1 MHPLVE
7 QIANLKVSELVA
19 LTKDLQTHFGVS
31 LQSAGSA
38 MRPPI
43 VAEEVEVFEPTSFDV
58 YLIEH
63 GFHKIQVI
71 KAVRELVALGL
82 KEAKDLV
89 ENSPAPIKTAI
100 NLEEAEKVRA
110 RLIAEGAIVEIRPIM
125 Q

>member
-7 QIANLKVSELVA
+7 QIANLKVSELVG
-19 LTKDLQTHFGVS
+19 LTKDLQERFGVS
-31 LQSAGSA
+31 PQPAGLTA
-38 MRPPI
+38 RQPM
-43 VAEEVEVFEPTSFDV
+43 VTEEVEVFEPTSFDV

-89 ENSPAPIKTAI
+89 ENSPAPIKTAV
-100 NLEEAEKVRA
+100 NKEEAEKVRA
-110 RLIAEGAIVEIRPIM
+110 RLTAEGAIVEIRPIM